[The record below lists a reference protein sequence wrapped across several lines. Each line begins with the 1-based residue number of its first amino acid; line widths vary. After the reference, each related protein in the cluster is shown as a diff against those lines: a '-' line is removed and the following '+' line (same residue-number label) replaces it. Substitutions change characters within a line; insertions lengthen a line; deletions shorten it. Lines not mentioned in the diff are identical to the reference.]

1 MRVCVHVCMCVCVY
15 VCMCVCVY
23 VCMCVYVCDSS
34 YTTRMNESRRTYE
47 WVMSQIQI
55 SHVAHMDEPCH
66 TLEWVYCHTN
76 EPCCTHKYTHTPT
89 HPQTHAQATH
99 VCVWEIQGSRREG
112 VISHM
117 CVTYDVFMCV
127 LLLTHTEHDNVH
139 FSEWVMSHGT
149 IFSECVMSHICV
161 MHDSFMCV
169 PWLTHTKQKDSSRLE
184 LFLWVSRVMT
194 HSYGTEGFEQ
204 IGASSIVCAPRLCFE
219 IRTISIERTDSYGVC
234 HEWVIWNQTKWRIW
248 ADRNKF
254 YSMCSE
260 IVEVSKMGKMSKSQY
275 MWDMTH

>member
-1 MRVCVHVCMCVCVY
+1 MTYSCVCY
-15 VCMCVCVY
+15 RSPIRNMII
-23 VCMCVYVCDSS
+23 SIS
-34 YTTRMNESRRTYE
+34 LNES
-47 WVMSQIQI
+47 
-55 SHVAHMDEPCH
+55 CH
-66 TLEWVYCHTN
+66 T
-76 EPCCTHKYTHTPT
+76 EPFLWMRH
-89 HPQTHAQATH
+89 
-99 VCVWEIQGSRREG
+99 
-112 VISHM
+112 
-117 CVTYDVFMCV
+117 
-127 LLLTHTEHDNVH
+127 LTRNY
-139 FSEWVMSHGT
+139 
-149 IFSECVMSHICV
+149 FSECVMSHICV

-204 IGASSIVCAPRLCFE
+204 IGISSIVCAPRLCSE

-260 IVEVSKMGKMSKSQY
+260 IVKVSKIGKMSKDQY